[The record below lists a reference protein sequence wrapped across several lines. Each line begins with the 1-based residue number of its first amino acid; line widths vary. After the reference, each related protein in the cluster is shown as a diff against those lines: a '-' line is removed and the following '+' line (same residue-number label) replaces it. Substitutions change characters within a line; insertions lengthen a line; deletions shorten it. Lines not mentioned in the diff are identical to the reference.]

1 MDWRKTHYTD
11 LSDELQSKV
20 KTERQWA
27 KLGFVPKSR
36 ELGERMYSNWF
47 HNGTYTYFHVDDVRP
62 ASSEELDLF
71 FADERKKRSEQRKK
85 NNEKRAAEQKKLVD
99 SLYDDLGKCNKE
111 IINAQE
117 NYRTLCNIF
126 RDLPCETVEA
136 AENIVIDI
144 ETTGLSMY
152 DDEILQVSIIS
163 ADTGETLFNEYF
175 KPFLLTSWDEA
186 EKINH
191 ISPKK
196 VKDNSFF
203 IEAVSKINAII
214 ENAKLVI
221 GYNVTFDVNFLNA
234 YGIKFEHHIF
244 YDVME
249 QFAVVNGEYSDY
261 YNDYKW
267 QKLTTCTEMLGYSW
281 AENAAHDSLEDCKAT
296 LFCYQKLQK
305 PEWIERYING
315 IEERD
320 RLVDL

>member
-1 MDWRKTHYTD
+1 MSWRKTHYTD
-11 LSDELQSKV
+11 LSNELQSMV

-27 KLGFVPKSR
+27 KLGYVAKSP

-47 HNGTYTYFHVDDVRP
+47 HNGTYLYFHIDDVRP
-62 ASSEELDLF
+62 ESSEELDLF

-85 NNEKRAAEQKKLVD
+85 NNEKRVAEQKKLVD

-144 ETTGLSMY
+144 ETTGLSIY

-191 ISPKK
+191 ISPEQVMDKP
-196 VKDNSFF
+196 FF
-203 IEAVSKINAII
+203 VEAISKINAII
-214 ENAKLVI
+214 KNAKLVI
-221 GYNVTFDVNFLNA
+221 GYNVTFDVNFLKA
-234 YGIKFEHHIF
+234 YGVKFEEHVF

-249 QFAVVNGEYSDY
+249 QFAVIYGEYSDY

-267 QKLTTCTEMLGYSW
+267 QKLITCTKELGYSW
-281 AENAAHDSLEDCKAT
+281 NEDEAHDSLADCKAT
-296 LFCYQKLQK
+296 LFCYRKLQE
-305 PEWIERYING
+305 PELIKQYEINSANQNKLM
-315 IEERD
+315 EC
-320 RLVDL
+320 